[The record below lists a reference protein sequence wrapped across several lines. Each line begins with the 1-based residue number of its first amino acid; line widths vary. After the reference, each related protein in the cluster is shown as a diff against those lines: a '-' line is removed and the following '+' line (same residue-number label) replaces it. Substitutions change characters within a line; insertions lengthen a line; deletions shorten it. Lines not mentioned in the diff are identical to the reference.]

1 MLRNNLTIH
10 RSMIG
15 VKNCLKNEVG
25 SQVTGAYSKNTAG
38 LRSGEGKRKGK
49 NEREKES

>member
-1 MLRNNLTIH
+1 
-10 RSMIG
+10 MIG

-49 NEREKES
+49 NERE